1 MEATC
6 QASVVRHLD
15 VFAFLVDAMAQ
26 HSIYDCVLLV
36 LMAFELVLCI
46 VPGLLQGIGPYL
58 LSGGEDWAP
67 AGDSGL

>member
-1 MEATC
+1 M
-6 QASVVRHLD
+6 
-15 VFAFLVDAMAQ
+15 FAFLVDAVAQ

-46 VPGLLQGIGPYL
+46 VLGLLQGIGPYL
-58 LSGGEDWAP
+58 LSAEDWAP